1 MKVKI
6 TYARLQEKVA
16 AATGISRREADRL
29 LKEISSTVGTGLV
42 ADGKVNLAGLGR
54 FSLKLQSARRGRNPR
69 TGEPIDIPEK
79 NRVHFLPDA
88 QWRRHVNR
96 EFEQMEP
103 VPTPDA
109 TAPAVTDVET
119 PHRTPESEDP
129 APVPETD
136 RKPPPPPVEAHRP
149 PLMPKDPAKAEPA
162 PTIEP
167 ESNFPTPP
175 AADNQESVPP
185 AESSRKRKPPVLAA
199 MVILLVAAALFLF
212 WPRAQTPLPP
222 EPETIR
228 VVKKELPPP
237 AETQPVETP
246 EPETV
251 AQPEPVE
258 SEPIANPIIAVPAA
272 IAAQPET
279 ATASQ
284 AVQPPTQVTS
294 YTVAAGDSLWKI
306 SDDIYQYA
314 YFWPLIFQE
323 NQPRLKHPDTLLT
336 GMRLSIPIFAGRV
349 GQLSE
354 NEFQQLADGYL
365 RVYQG
370 YQRNRHPRAPYYLW
384 VAYRLRAHWIPD
396 NDLMLGEPEDYDF
409 IRQIRGQGLIH

>member
-1 MKVKI
+1 MKAKI

-42 ADGKVNLAGLGR
+42 TDGKVNLAGLGR

-88 QWRRHVNR
+88 QWRHHVNR
-96 EFEQMEP
+96 EFEKMEP
-103 VPTPDA
+103 VPAPDA
-109 TAPAVTDVET
+109 TAPEVPDTGG
-119 PHRTPESEDP
+119 PFRTPEPDPKP
-129 APVPETD
+129 APEPD
-136 RKPPPPPVEAHRP
+136 RKPKPLPAEAHRP
-149 PLMPKDPAKAEPA
+149 PSPPTAPAKREPA
-162 PTIEP
+162 PPTEP
-167 ESNFPTPP
+167 ESEAPTRP
-175 AADNQESVPP
+175 AAESQEAVPP
-185 AESSRKRKPPVLAA
+185 AERVRKRKSPALAA

-212 WPRAQTPLPP
+212 WPRAQTPPPSKP
-222 EPETIR
+222 EPIR
-228 VVKKELPPP
+228 VATHHLPTPP
-237 AETQPVETP
+237 AAPQPDE
-246 EPETV
+246 EPVPDTV

-258 SEPIANPIIAVPAA
+258 SEPISNPLSVVPAV
-272 IAAQPET
+272 IAAQPE
-279 ATASQ
+279 ATAPSQ
-284 AVQPPTQVTS
+284 TQDQPTQVTA

-306 SDDIYQYA
+306 SDEIYQYA
-314 YFWPLIFQE
+314 YFWLLIFQE
-323 NQPRLKHPDTLLT
+323 NQPQLKHPDTLLI
-336 GMRLSIPIFAGRV
+336 GMRLSIPIFAGRL

-365 RVYQG
+365 RVYQV

-396 NDLMLGEPEDYDF
+396 NDLMLGEPEDYEF